1 MSEMNGKQKYYK
13 ISEDKLRELIVA
25 DAILQALESGGV
37 DNWGWYSESRQE
49 YLEDYFSDREP
60 QWFEENDPDFYML
73 AEIEMERFKEV

>member
-13 ISEDKLRELIVA
+13 VPEDVLKRLIVSEA
-25 DAILQALESGGV
+25 CLEALESGGV
-37 DNWGWYSESRQE
+37 DHWGWYSESRQE

-73 AEIEMERFKEV
+73 AEIEMERFEEV